1 MEQENPKI
9 EQHEQR
15 PGGIGIPG
23 EVAYNCFLTQTEK
36 ILFGYLQNLD
46 RTSKHCW
53 ASNEY
58 LGKLVGGVVPR
69 VISRALKNLQNYS
82 YITIELIPSR
92 QGTSRV
98 IAINPEY
105 TIIYKPLVNTYFEYA
120 NELEATPLYELLSTM
135 INKIVEVHAPG
146 QTSPAENEAGQTS
159 PEGRTISSTNI
170 NIDLNKYIPVGISAD
185 SAVAIPEPLYKTA
198 EDLFDYWN
206 MIGEPLLSHV
216 KEIKGKPTKL
226 FETAISRIKGELE
239 RGYTKAE
246 IAEAMDLYHEM
257 LDNPD
262 LYKLRINYIGHRVS
276 ISRFMKQDLLGAY
289 GLKPAALED
298 PYPNVTAR
306 LKSIWKQKG
315 FTNSRPQDE
324 NCFIKASG
332 LFVDYLKK
340 NGRKISTDSTESIN
354 EPSSLVKY
362 LVDAILFRIE
372 GRENDFNVTPG
383 WLCHP
388 SMFESNLPRYLKH
401 HDILDREN

>member
-170 NIDLNKYIPVGISAD
+170 NIDLN
-185 SAVAIPEPLYKTA
+185 
-198 EDLFDYWN
+198 
-206 MIGEPLLSHV
+206 
-216 KEIKGKPTKL
+216 
-226 FETAISRIKGELE
+226 SRDQ
-239 RGYTKAE
+239 R
-246 IAEAMDLYHEM
+246 
-257 LDNPD
+257 
-262 LYKLRINYIGHRVS
+262 R
-276 ISRFMKQDLLGAY
+276 
-289 GLKPAALED
+289 
-298 PYPNVTAR
+298 
-306 LKSIWKQKG
+306 
-315 FTNSRPQDE
+315 
-324 NCFIKASG
+324 
-332 LFVDYLKK
+332 
-340 NGRKISTDSTESIN
+340 
-354 EPSSLVKY
+354 
-362 LVDAILFRIE
+362 
-372 GRENDFNVTPG
+372 
-383 WLCHP
+383 
-388 SMFESNLPRYLKH
+388 
-401 HDILDREN
+401 